1 MTDLLTGWLGAAI
14 VVAAVLLALTLELV
28 DERNS
33 SRGASTADRGR
44 VARRALTGV
53 LALLV
58 IGALGATVVRLLVL
72 GD

>member
-14 VVAAVLLALTLELV
+14 VGAAVVLALTLELV

-33 SRGASTADRGR
+33 SRGTSTAGRGR
-44 VARRALTGV
+44 AVSALTGV
-53 LALLV
+53 LVLLV
-58 IGALGATVVRLLVL
+58 IGALGATAVRLLVL